1 MNKDSNPNF
10 DNQADTALTRST
22 YAGSASS
29 QLNRMEAD
37 SSKLSLVEKS
47 FCLLTFFLVCW
58 GPGVLLVW
66 VGIAGMI
73 LGGLDIQLMVVA
85 MAGFS
90 AFAFGCF
97 GAWLLFRK
105 KRG

>member
-1 MNKDSNPNF
+1 
-10 DNQADTALTRST
+10 
-22 YAGSASS
+22 
-29 QLNRMEAD
+29 
-37 SSKLSLVEKS
+37 
-47 FCLLTFFLVCW
+47 
-58 GPGVLLVW
+58 
-66 VGIAGMI
+66 
-73 LGGLDIQLMVVA
+73 LMVVA